1 MDAHGRLHMPGFV
14 GETFEETG
22 VLKDREALKP
32 ASVGNRKQ
40 RRAQASIDRRNQ
52 KPKPATEGETV

>member
-22 VLKDREALKP
+22 LTEEVREAEARGAAKD
-32 ASVGNRKQ
+32 GMNRKM
-40 RRAQASIDRRNQ
+40 RRAAEKMARQQDRRQ
-52 KPKPATEGETV
+52 GAKA